1 MSSSATRTTI
11 CSPVKL
17 PPRLLAAYRATSY
30 RACGLEVRIGRRVKG
45 LARPAVFLT
54 AWNPRSRRMPL
65 AWNRR
70 MQASLRARLAGCAEI
85 REGEGVLRGWREEML
100 LAEVTPRRAAVLARR
115 FRQHAIVVAMPD
127 RPARLILL

>member
-1 MSSSATRTTI
+1 M
-11 CSPVKL
+11 KL

-30 RACGLEVRIGRRVKG
+30 RASGLEVRIGRRVKG

-65 AWNRR
+65 AWN
-70 MQASLRARLAGCAEI
+70 LRARLAGCAEI

-100 LAEVTPRRAAVLARR
+100 LAEVAPRRAAVLARR
-115 FRQHAIVVAMPD
+115 FRQHAIVVTMPG
-127 RPARLILL
+127 RPARLVLL